1 MEEET
6 HPRPQAAEERM
17 GDPVRHPRRG
27 TEWVGPVALVEE
39 DREEIRGLEHQEG
52 QEVQEDQENQ
62 VGQEGTLGV
71 VHQAGCRRGLV
82 AC

>member
-52 QEVQEDQENQ
+52 QE
-62 VGQEGTLGV
+62 GTLGV